1 METISN
7 IPLCFTFYLLFIF
20 YFSSLLSMMQAN
32 NKRGQAAFFYVLSTK
47 GKKGDRPFF
56 LYFAHELK
64 LSVFA
69 QKK

>member
-1 METISN
+1 
-7 IPLCFTFYLLFIF
+7 
-20 YFSSLLSMMQAN
+20 MMQAN